1 MHILQPPSWP
11 RPSGYANG
19 ISAKGKLVFVSGQ
32 VGWNEDRSFPDTGFV
47 AQVRLALANTLAVLD
62 QAGAGAGHIVRMTW
76 FITDR
81 QEYLASLKA
90 VGEVYR
96 EIIGKHFPAMSV
108 VQVLALM
115 EEQAKVEIETT
126 AVIPDSE

>member
-32 VGWNEDRSFPDTGFV
+32 VGWNEDRTFPDTGFV

-81 QEYLASLKA
+81 EEYLASLKA

-126 AVIPDSE
+126 AVIPDSK